1 MIGVCV
7 CVTLLRACA
16 GAARARAGRV
26 RVGGVDAAPGT
37 GDECAGWCWC
47 ETAGERDATAL
58 GERISDASRVG
69 RRNGTKLKLKRRAG
83 SRFLIPS
90 AVY

>member
-1 MIGVCV
+1 MCLCV
-7 CVTLLRACA
+7 CVTLELRACA

-37 GDECAGWCWC
+37 GDECAGWC

-58 GERISDASRVG
+58 VGEAIAIGTESCETETPSRIP
-69 RRNGTKLKLKRRAG
+69 
-83 SRFLIPS
+83 IPVP
-90 AVY
+90 AV

>member
-1 MIGVCV
+1 MCV

-37 GDECAGWCWC
+37 GDECTGLC

-58 GERISDASRVG
+58 GE
-69 RRNGTKLKLKRRAG
+69 GTRKKDVIEERE
-83 SRFLIPS
+83 S
-90 AVY
+90 